1 MMMACNGQLALSY
14 TQLTTVASEKQMDT
28 TRHDVPLTVNLDTMD
43 MAREDIG
50 ADGSEF
56 GSPSTYIPSDSELTP
71 CSLGTTPDTPT
82 SPYTN
87 IHKHFVFPGESG
99 FHHNASLH
107 EQQQGKSPR
116 KVSSASSRRRNS
128 LAPGREVLRKRR
140 LAANARERR
149 RMESLNVAFDKLR
162 DVVPSIG
169 DDQKLSKYETLQ
181 MAQSYINALKDL
193 LT

>member
-1 MMMACNGQLALSY
+1 MMMSCDGQLALSY
-14 TQLTTVASEKQMDT
+14 TQLTTVTSDKQIDS
-28 TRHDVPLTVNLDTMD
+28 TRHDVPLTVNLDSMD
-43 MAREDIG
+43 IGREDIG

-71 CSLGTTPDTPT
+71 CSLGTTPDTPM
-82 SPYTN
+82 SPFTD

-99 FHHNASLH
+99 FNQSAPHHG
-107 EQQQGKSPR
+107 QQQCKTSR
-116 KVSSASSRRRNS
+116 KINSSSARRRNS
-128 LAPGREVLRKRR
+128 MTPGREVLRKRR

-149 RMESLNVAFDKLR
+149 RMESLNVAFDQLR

-193 LT
+193 LI